1 MNSQV
6 SAWVSFSKIILIS
19 IILACSQSVR
29 ASALLSD
36 DFNVTTTESNP
47 TWIFYDPYAGNNAAE
62 STLTYS
68 GENALISIPA
78 GLQHDAWIPLDN
90 NKAPRLLQTA
100 PNTDFQI
107 EVKFE
112 TEPKIRH
119 QLQGIIV
126 QQSNDEF
133 LRFDIFYNLTGIS
146 VFAAY
151 IDDTTTNGNVIPHGS
166 VSTGLVFPNYQ
177 RVIRSGDDWTFRY
190 SEDGINWT
198 NLPLFNQP
206 MTVTKVG
213 VFAGTAGTAME
224 NPEFLSSIDY
234 FIDLDLDDIPIVSLS
249 GNPINDSDTWTP
261 PASPPPVIDTWYAQ
275 PTIQFG
281 QAGISQQW
289 ANILGNVS
297 TDINIVNLSY
307 TLNGGTEQ
315 PLPFGSIGFDFRLE
329 NKGDFNIEID
339 HAIDLVTG
347 PNTIVI
353 KATDSDGQE
362 TTKSITIN
370 YAPAN
375 IGLPTSTYTVDWGSL
390 GTIQDV
396 ESIAHVVDGLW
407 ELTANGIKTTETGY
421 DRAIAIG
428 DETWLSDNYEVT
440 VPFIPHGNYSG
451 IGFGVGW
458 QGHDVNST
466 LLNQS
471 PRVGWPVQA
480 LAWVRGPNSNPSLE
494 IVTYAD
500 VASNF
505 WEVTVGTPQVLSPL
519 TLGDLYMLK
528 SYSEPLGGGMSKFHV
543 KFWKNSD
550 TEPTTWNIVEDVTTR
565 DGSVL
570 LVSYKG
576 DVTFGNVSVTPVSVP
591 PDTTPPVIN
600 NILATVTDSTATITW
615 DTDEASNSTVDYGF
629 LETYGTNVNDSAQ
642 VISHSLSL
650 MGLNSDTLYHYQV
663 KSSDSNGNLASS
675 ADQTLTTAATADI
688 TPPVASAISTAVTDT
703 TTTIT
708 WMTDEPSTSVINYG
722 ETTAYGSTDTTD
734 TALVTDHSV
743 TISGLTADTDYHFEI
758 VSTDASTNSSTTP
771 DQTFTTAIII
781 SNGWWDNNWNYRA
794 SLTVNSGSYVRTE
807 KPAEVAINFTSYLAT
822 VDETTPFDENSI
834 RVHEVDINGN
844 IIAQNIPFQFD
855 SATDFDAI
863 TNAQGTLIFLL
874 NGNTP
879 SQTDRYFQVYFDVQG
894 GGYTAPTFNSRV
906 NVTDNVSDE
915 GQSSFQINS
924 DNANYFYQKQAAS
937 FSSIV
942 DSNGNDWISYHPEV
956 LGESGAANQF
966 RGLPNLVSPANGGN
980 FHPGETT
987 ALSVLMHEGPL
998 KATIESI
1005 TTDGLWKVQ
1014 WEFFPK
1020 FARMTVNLA
1029 EENYWFLYEGTPG
1042 GTLDLA
1048 DFVMR
1053 SDETQNLVDAS
1064 WTSDIND
1071 PEWVYFS
1078 DPNVGSGRSLF
1089 LAHHTDDSAID
1100 SYSPL
1105 DSATDLQMTVFGFGR
1120 DGLNSFIDKNQTHQ
1134 FTIGLTDSID
1144 FASTSATIESA
1155 YRTISTTITSSDQ
1168 NPDTGTDTIPP
1179 TIVGAIATAVTD
1191 TTATISWTTDEPS
1204 TSVINYGETTA
1215 YGSTD
1220 TSDATLVTAHS
1231 VTLSGLTLDTVYHF
1245 EIVSTDGSS
1254 NSGTSADQSFTT
1266 AATADITPP
1275 VASAIST
1282 AVTDTTAIITWTT
1295 DEPSTSVINYG
1306 ESTTYTDSDTSDVTL
1321 VTNHS
1326 VTLSGLTAET
1336 DYHFEIVSTDAST
1349 NSSPTPDQIFT
1360 TSAATGT
1367 GDLIAYWPLDEGTGT
1382 TATDNSS
1389 NGHNGTLVNG
1399 PIWSGNELIFDGVND
1414 YIDAGTFDVPG
1425 QALTLAG
1432 WIQSDDLGSC
1442 SSFKDC
1448 RIISK
1453 ADSTSEQDHYWMLS
1467 TIKVGSATRLRF
1479 RLKTDGVTS
1488 TLVASSGDL
1497 TNGAIF
1503 HAAATYDGTTMRLY
1517 KDGVEVGSLAKT
1529 GTIDSSA
1536 TTKIW
1541 IGANPMVASDRP
1553 WQGLISDIRVY
1564 QTALTAAEVNT
1575 VKDADAGTVDVIPP
1589 TIVGAIATAVTDTTA
1604 TISWTTDEPSTS
1616 VINYGETTAYGS
1628 TDTSDATLVTAHSV
1642 TLSGLTLDTVYH
1654 FEIVST
1660 DGSSNSGTSADQS
1673 FTTAAT
1679 ADITPPVAS
1688 AISTAV
1694 TDTTAIIT
1702 WTTDEPST
1710 SVINYGESTTYT
1722 DSDTSDVTLVTN
1734 HSVTLSGLTAE
1745 TDYHFEIV
1753 STDASTNS
1761 SPTPDQIFTTSAAT
1775 GTGDLIAYWPLDEGT
1790 GTTATDNSSNGHNG
1804 TLVNGPI
1811 WSGNELIF
1819 DGVNDYIDAG
1829 TFDVPG
1835 QALTLAGWIQ
1845 SDDLGS
1851 CSSFKDCR
1859 IISKADSTSE
1869 QDHYWML
1876 STIKVGSATR
1886 LRFRLKTDGVT
1897 STLVASSG
1905 DLTNGAIFH
1914 AAATY
1919 DGTTMRLYKDGVE
1932 VGSLAK
1938 TGTIDSSATTKIWI
1952 GANPMVASDRPWQG
1966 LISDIRVYQTALTA
1980 AEVNTVK
1987 DADAGTV
1994 DVIPPTIVGAI
2005 ATAVTD
2011 TTATIS
2017 WTTDEPSTSVIN
2029 YGETT
2034 AYGSTDTSDA
2044 TLVTAH
2050 SVTLSGLT
2058 LDTVYHFEIVST
2070 DGSSNSGTSA
2080 DQSFTTAATADITP
2094 PVASA
2099 ISTAVTDTTAI
2110 ITWTTDEPSTSV
2122 INYGESTTYT
2132 DSDTSDVTLVTNHS
2146 VTLSGLTAETDYH
2159 FEIVSTDAS
2168 TNSSTTLDQT
2178 FTTSAATGTGDL
2190 IAYWPLDE
2198 GAGTTATDN
2207 SGNGHDGT
2215 LINGPIWSGN
2225 ELIFDGVDDYIDAG
2239 TFDVPGQALTLA
2251 GWIQSDDLGSCSS
2264 FMDCRIISKADS
2276 TSEQD
2281 HYWMISTI
2289 KVGSATRLRFRLKT
2303 DGVTST
2309 LVASS
2314 GDLTNG
2320 EIFHAA
2326 ATYDGTTMRLYKDGV
2341 EVGSLAKT
2349 GTIDSSAATE
2359 VWIGANPM
2367 VANTRPWQGLIS
2379 DVRVYQTALTA
2390 AEVNDVKD
2398 ADAGTADTIP
2408 PAIVGAIATAATDT
2422 EVIITWTTNE
2432 PSTSVINYGET
2443 TAYGS
2448 ADASDT
2454 ALVTDHSVTISGLAL
2469 DTEYHFEIVSTDGSS
2484 NSSTSAD
2491 QSFTTAAT
2499 ADITPPVVSA
2509 INTAVT
2515 DTTATITWTTDE
2527 PSTSVINYG
2536 ESTTYT
2542 DSDTSDVTLVTNHSV
2557 TLSGLTA
2564 ETDYHFEI
2572 VSTDASTNSS
2582 TTLDQTFTTS
2592 AATGTGD
2599 LIAYWPLDEGA
2610 GTTATDNSGN
2620 GHDGTLIN
2628 GPIWNGNELIFDGV
2642 DDYIDAGTF
2651 DVPGQALTLAGWIQ
2665 SDDLGSCS
2673 SFMDCRIISKAD
2685 STSEQDHYWM
2695 ISTIKVGSATRLRF
2709 RLKTDGVTSTLVAS
2723 SGDLTNGE
2731 IFHAAATYDGTT
2743 MRLYKDGVEVGSL
2756 AKTGTIDSSAT
2767 TKIWDWG

>member
-6 SAWVSFSKIILIS
+6 SAWVSFSKIIFIS

-36 DFNVTTTESNP
+36 DFNATTTESNP
-47 TWIFYDPYAGNNAAE
+47 TWDFHDPYAGNTADE

-68 GENALISIPA
+68 GENALISIPD
-78 GLQHDAWIPLDN
+78 GMQHDAWIPSIN
-90 NKAPRLLQTA
+90 NKAPRLLQSA

-126 QQSNDEF
+126 QQSDDEF
-133 LRFDIFYNLTGIS
+133 LRFDVFYNITGIS
-146 VFAAY
+146 VLAAY
-151 IDDTTTNGNVIPHGS
+151 IDNTTTIGNVIPHGE
-166 VSTGLVFPNYQ
+166 VSTGSTFPNYQ

-190 SEDGINWT
+190 SEDGITWT
-198 NLPLFNQP
+198 DLPLFNQP

-213 VFAGTAGTAME
+213 VFAGTAGSTP
-224 NPEFLSSIDY
+224 PEFLSSVDY
-234 FIDLDLDDIPIVSLS
+234 FVDLDLDDTPIVSLS
-249 GNPINDSDTWTP
+249 GTPINDSDTWTP
-261 PASPPPVIDTWYAQ
+261 PASPPPVINTWYAQ

-281 QAGISQQW
+281 QAGTPQKW
-289 ANILGNVS
+289 ANILGNVFS
-297 TDINIVNLSY
+297 DINIVSLTY
-307 TLNGGTEQ
+307 TINGGSEQ
-315 PLPFGSIGFDFRLE
+315 PVAFGSSGFDFRLE

-339 HAIDLVTG
+339 YTTLAIAPG

-353 KATDSDGQE
+353 TATDSNSQI
-362 TTKSITIN
+362 TTKTVNIN
-370 YAPAN
+370 YSPVD
-375 IGLPTSTYTVDWGSL
+375 IGLPPYAVDWSTL
-390 GTIQDV
+390 SNDIQNIGNV
-396 ESIAHVVDGLW
+396 AHIVDGLW
-407 ELTANGIKTTETGY
+407 ELTADGIRTTQTGY

-428 DETWLSDNYEVT
+428 DDTWPSDNHEVT
-440 VPFIPHGNYSG
+440 VPFTPHANYSG

-458 QGHDVNST
+458 QGHEVNST
-466 LLNQS
+466 LPNQS

-480 LAWVRGPNSNPSLE
+480 LAWVRGPNTNPSLE

-500 VASNF
+500 VASNI

-615 DTDEASNSTVDYGF
+615 DTDEASNSAVDYGF

-708 WMTDEPSTSVINYG
+708 WTTDEPSTSVINYG

-758 VSTDASTNSSTTP
+758 VSTDASTNSSTTL

-924 DNANYFYQKQAAS
+924 DNADYFYQKQGAG
-937 FSSIV
+937 FSSLV

-956 LGESGAANQF
+956 SGESGAANQF
-966 RGLPNLVSPANGGN
+966 RGLPNLVSPANGGD
-980 FHPGETT
+980 FHPGATS

-1005 TTDGLWKVQ
+1005 TNDGLWKVK

-1020 FARMTVNLA
+1020 FSRMTVNLA

-1042 GTLDLA
+1042 GTLDIA

-1053 SDETQNLVDAS
+1053 SDGTQNLVNAS
-1064 WTSDIND
+1064 WTSDITD

-1089 LAHHTDDSAID
+1089 LVHHTDDSAID

-1120 DGLNSFIDKNQTHQ
+1120 DGLNSFIDKSQTHQ

-1155 YRTISTTITSSDQ
+1155 YRTISASITSTDQ

-1179 TIVGAIATAVTD
+1179 AIVGAIATAVTD

-1215 YGSTD
+1215 YGNTD
-1220 TSDATLVTAHS
+1220 ASDATLVTAHS
-1231 VTLSGLTLDTVYHF
+1231 VTINGLTLDTEYHF

-1266 AATADITPP
+1266 AATADVTPP

-1282 AVTDTTAIITWTT
+1282 AVTDTTATITWTT

-1306 ESTTYTDSDTSDVTL
+1306 ESTPYTDSDTSDTTL
-1321 VTNHS
+1321 VTDHS

-1349 NSSPTPDQIFT
+1349 NSSSTP
-1360 TSAATGT
+1360 
-1367 GDLIAYWPLDEGTGT
+1367 
-1382 TATDNSS
+1382 
-1389 NGHNGTLVNG
+1389 
-1399 PIWSGNELIFDGVND
+1399 
-1414 YIDAGTFDVPG
+1414 
-1425 QALTLAG
+1425 
-1432 WIQSDDLGSC
+1432 
-1442 SSFKDC
+1442 
-1448 RIISK
+1448 
-1453 ADSTSEQDHYWMLS
+1453 
-1467 TIKVGSATRLRF
+1467 
-1479 RLKTDGVTS
+1479 
-1488 TLVASSGDL
+1488 
-1497 TNGAIF
+1497 
-1503 HAAATYDGTTMRLY
+1503 
-1517 KDGVEVGSLAKT
+1517 
-1529 GTIDSSA
+1529 
-1536 TTKIW
+1536 
-1541 IGANPMVASDRP
+1541 
-1553 WQGLISDIRVY
+1553 
-1564 QTALTAAEVNT
+1564 
-1575 VKDADAGTVDVIPP
+1575 
-1589 TIVGAIATAVTDTTA
+1589 
-1604 TISWTTDEPSTS
+1604 
-1616 VINYGETTAYGS
+1616 
-1628 TDTSDATLVTAHSV
+1628 
-1642 TLSGLTLDTVYH
+1642 
-1654 FEIVST
+1654 
-1660 DGSSNSGTSADQS
+1660 
-1673 FTTAAT
+1673 
-1679 ADITPPVAS
+1679 
-1688 AISTAV
+1688 
-1694 TDTTAIIT
+1694 
-1702 WTTDEPST
+1702 
-1710 SVINYGESTTYT
+1710 
-1722 DSDTSDVTLVTN
+1722 
-1734 HSVTLSGLTAE
+1734 
-1745 TDYHFEIV
+1745 
-1753 STDASTNS
+1753 
-1761 SPTPDQIFTTSAAT
+1761 
-1775 GTGDLIAYWPLDEGT
+1775 
-1790 GTTATDNSSNGHNG
+1790 
-1804 TLVNGPI
+1804 
-1811 WSGNELIF
+1811 
-1819 DGVNDYIDAG
+1819 
-1829 TFDVPG
+1829 
-1835 QALTLAGWIQ
+1835 
-1845 SDDLGS
+1845 
-1851 CSSFKDCR
+1851 
-1859 IISKADSTSE
+1859 
-1869 QDHYWML
+1869 
-1876 STIKVGSATR
+1876 
-1886 LRFRLKTDGVT
+1886 
-1897 STLVASSG
+1897 
-1905 DLTNGAIFH
+1905 
-1914 AAATY
+1914 
-1919 DGTTMRLYKDGVE
+1919 
-1932 VGSLAK
+1932 
-1938 TGTIDSSATTKIWI
+1938 
-1952 GANPMVASDRPWQG
+1952 
-1966 LISDIRVYQTALTA
+1966 
-1980 AEVNTVK
+1980 
-1987 DADAGTV
+1987 
-1994 DVIPPTIVGAI
+1994 
-2005 ATAVTD
+2005 
-2011 TTATIS
+2011 
-2017 WTTDEPSTSVIN
+2017 
-2029 YGETT
+2029 
-2034 AYGSTDTSDA
+2034 
-2044 TLVTAH
+2044 
-2050 SVTLSGLT
+2050 
-2058 LDTVYHFEIVST
+2058 
-2070 DGSSNSGTSA
+2070 
-2080 DQSFTTAATADITP
+2080 
-2094 PVASA
+2094 
-2099 ISTAVTDTTAI
+2099 
-2110 ITWTTDEPSTSV
+2110 
-2122 INYGESTTYT
+2122 
-2132 DSDTSDVTLVTNHS
+2132 
-2146 VTLSGLTAETDYH
+2146 
-2159 FEIVSTDAS
+2159 
-2168 TNSSTTLDQT
+2168 DQT

-2198 GAGTTATDN
+2198 GTGETATDN
-2207 SGNGHDGT
+2207 SGNGHNGT
-2215 LINGPIWSGN
+2215 LVNDPTWSGN
-2225 ELIFDGVDDYIDAG
+2225 ELIFDGV
-2239 TFDVPGQALTLA
+2239 
-2251 GWIQSDDLGSCSS
+2251 
-2264 FMDCRIISKADS
+2264 
-2276 TSEQD
+2276 
-2281 HYWMISTI
+2281 
-2289 KVGSATRLRFRLKT
+2289 
-2303 DGVTST
+2303 
-2309 LVASS
+2309 
-2314 GDLTNG
+2314 N
-2320 EIFHAA
+2320 
-2326 ATYDGTTMRLYKDGV
+2326 
-2341 EVGSLAKT
+2341 
-2349 GTIDSSAATE
+2349 
-2359 VWIGANPM
+2359 
-2367 VANTRPWQGLIS
+2367 
-2379 DVRVYQTALTA
+2379 
-2390 AEVNDVKD
+2390 
-2398 ADAGTADTIP
+2398 
-2408 PAIVGAIATAATDT
+2408 
-2422 EVIITWTTNE
+2422 
-2432 PSTSVINYGET
+2432 
-2443 TAYGS
+2443 
-2448 ADASDT
+2448 
-2454 ALVTDHSVTISGLAL
+2454 
-2469 DTEYHFEIVSTDGSS
+2469 
-2484 NSSTSAD
+2484 
-2491 QSFTTAAT
+2491 
-2499 ADITPPVVSA
+2499 
-2509 INTAVT
+2509 
-2515 DTTATITWTTDE
+2515 
-2527 PSTSVINYG
+2527 
-2536 ESTTYT
+2536 
-2542 DSDTSDVTLVTNHSV
+2542 
-2557 TLSGLTA
+2557 
-2564 ETDYHFEI
+2564 
-2572 VSTDASTNSS
+2572 
-2582 TTLDQTFTTS
+2582 
-2592 AATGTGD
+2592 
-2599 LIAYWPLDEGA
+2599 
-2610 GTTATDNSGN
+2610 
-2620 GHDGTLIN
+2620 
-2628 GPIWNGNELIFDGV
+2628 
-2642 DDYIDAGTF
+2642 DYIDAGTF

-2767 TKIWDWG
+2767 TKIWIGANPMVASDRPWQGLISDIRVYQTALTAAEVNTVKDADAGTADVIPPAIVGAIATAVTDTTATISWTTDEPSTSVINYGETTAYGSTDTSDATLVTAHSVTINGLTLDTEYHFEIVSTDGSSNSGTSADQSFTTAATADVTPPVASAISTAVTDTTATITWTTDEPSTSVINYGESTPYTDSDTSDTTLVTDHSVTLSGLTAETDYHFEIVSTDASTNSSSTPDQTFTTSAATGTGDLIAYWPLDEGTGETATDNSGNGHNGTLVNDPTWSGNELIFDGVNDYIDAGTFDVPGQALTLAGWIQSDDLGSCSSFMDCRIISKADSTSEQDHYWMISTIKVGSATRLRFRLKTDGVTSTLVASSGDLTNGEIFHAAATYDGTTMRLYKDGVEVGSLAKTGTIDSSATTKIWIGANPMVASDRPWQGLISDIRVYQTALTAAEVNTVKDADAGTADVIPPAIVGAIATAVTDTTATISWTTDEPSTSVINYGETTAYGSTDTSDATLVTAHSVTINGLTLDTEYHFEIVSTDGSSNSGTSADQSFTTAATADVTPPVASAISTAVTDTTATITWTTDEPSTSVINYGESTPYTDSDTSDTTLVTDHSVTLSGLTAETDYHFEIVSTDASTNSSSTPDQTFTTSAATGTGDLIAYWPLDEGTGETATDNSGNGHNGTLVNDPTWSGNELIFDGVDYIDAGTFDVPGQALTLAGWIQLTWEAVAHGL